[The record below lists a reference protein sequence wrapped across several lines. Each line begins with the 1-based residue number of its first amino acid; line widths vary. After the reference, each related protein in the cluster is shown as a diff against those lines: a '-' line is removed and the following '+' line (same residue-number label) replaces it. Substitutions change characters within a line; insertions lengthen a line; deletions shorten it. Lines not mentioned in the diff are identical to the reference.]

1 MKLITTILLFIS
13 ITTVAQTKRY
23 HSFEPTASDNV
34 ITRWNIPKD
43 SIKFFK
49 WYLEETSDV
58 QGRVT
63 ELKFMSDGKVG
74 GNKLCYNSNFIK
86 YIYPDNYTI
95 IECLLNDDGTPMIG
109 TECDMAYKT
118 IYKLDKKS
126 FLIKTIEYY
135 RLDKVKM
142 KKKPIDSC
150 ATHEGANFVSYYF
163 KSYSKL
169 NRRFPMSRKAQ
180 EESILDLFKND
191 ELEYLEY
198 TDVLKCTISK

>member
-23 HSFEPTASDNV
+23 HSFEPTVSDNV

-49 WYLEETSDV
+49 LYLEETSDV

-86 YIYPDNYTI
+86 YTYPDNYTI
-95 IECLLNDDGTPMIG
+95 VEYLLNDDGSPING
-109 TECDMAYKT
+109 SECETAYKT
-118 IYKLDKKS
+118 IYKLDKKQY
-126 FLIKTIEYY
+126 LIKTEEFYFF
-135 RLDKVKM
+135 DKLKM
-142 KKKPIDSC
+142 KKESIDST
-150 ATHEGANFVSYYF
+150 ANHEGAMFVSYYL
-163 KSYSKL
+163 KSYAKL
-169 NRRFPMSRKAQ
+169 NRRFPLSIKA
-180 EESILDLFKND
+180 EKENLFSEINSLDS
-191 ELEYLEY
+191 LEYA
-198 TDVLKCTISK
+198 DALKCRISN